1 MIVLILGTPDSGKS
15 LKAESLI
22 TEISEGGEILY
33 VATMIPYGKEGEERI
48 ARHRKMREGK
58 GFITI
63 ECPTEVDRLIDDID
77 SLEERNILLECMSNL
92 VGNEMHSESNN
103 GLSQEELSGRIITE
117 TMMLGEKCKNLVI
130 VSNSFPDD
138 DPLYDEDTKLYVK
151 LVNKVNVLLKEKSDK
166 TIELTDGEWIISG
179 NL

>member
-22 TEISEGGEILY
+22 TEMSEGGEILY

-58 GFITI
+58 GFITM

-77 SLEERNILLECMSNL
+77 SLEEKNILLECMSNL

-103 GLSQEELSGRIITE
+103 DLSQEELSDRIITE
-117 TMMLGEKCKNLVI
+117 TMMLGEKSKNLVI
-130 VSNSFPDD
+130 VSNSFPED
-138 DPLYDEDTKLYVK
+138 DPLYDEDTRRYVK
-151 LVNKVNVLLKEKSDK
+151 LVNKVNVFLKEKSDK